1 MFKFF
6 SRVMHLGDDVLG
18 INARNL
24 EFVYKLNRRK
34 YFPTADDKLIAKEI
48 LSAAGVPTP
57 PTLTIFRSHWE
68 LKDIEVRI
76 GAVDGFAVKPAQGFG
91 GRGILIVRR
100 DYAGRLTTIGQTGW
114 TPFGIE
120 DLKTHISY
128 ILSGLFSL
136 EKLSDRAFLEQ
147 LLEPE
152 DILGGLSYRGVPD
165 IRVIMCQG
173 QHAMAMM
180 RLPTQRSRGRSNLH
194 QGAFALGID
203 MQTGQT
209 THAVLG
215 NQNITKHPDTGQ
227 ILPRVK
233 IPAWKD
239 VLEISSRA
247 ARCIELGY
255 VGVDIVID
263 KRLGPVVI
271 ELNARPGLTIQLAN
285 RKGLA
290 KKLYEDKK
298 P

>member
-1 MFKFF
+1 MFEFF

-24 EFVYKLNRRK
+24 DFIYKLNSRK
-34 YFPTADDKLIAKEI
+34 YFPTVDDKLLTKEI
-48 LSAAGVPTP
+48 LNAGGVPTP
-57 PTLTIFRSHWE
+57 PTLMIFRSHWE
-68 LKDIEVRI
+68 LKDIEVRM

-91 GRGILIVRR
+91 GFGILIVRR
-100 DYAGRLTTIGQTGW
+100 DFAGRLTTIAQTGW

-120 DLKTHISY
+120 DLKTHITY
-128 ILSGLFSL
+128 ILSGLYSL

-152 DILGGLSYRGVPD
+152 DILGGLSYIGVPD

-173 QHAMAMM
+173 RPVMAMT
-180 RLPTQRSRGRSNLH
+180 RLPTQRSRGRANLH
-194 QGAFALGID
+194 QGAFAFGID
-203 MQTGQT
+203 METGQT
-209 THAVLG
+209 THAVWG

-227 ILPRVK
+227 PLPRVK
-233 IPAWKD
+233 IPAWKN
-239 VLEISSRA
+239 VLEISSMA
-247 ARCIELGY
+247 ARCVELGY

-285 RKGLA
+285 REGLA
-290 KKLYEDKK
+290 KKLYEAEK